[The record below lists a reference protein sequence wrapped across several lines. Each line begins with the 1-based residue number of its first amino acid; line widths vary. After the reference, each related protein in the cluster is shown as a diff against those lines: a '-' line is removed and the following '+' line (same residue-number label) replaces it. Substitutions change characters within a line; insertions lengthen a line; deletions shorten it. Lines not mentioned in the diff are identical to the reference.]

1 VVWLSQPVA
10 AVALF
15 VAVFV
20 TGLYSARATRMTF
33 FDDFRGTGH
42 AHESPASMLIPLVI
56 LAVPAAL
63 LGFAST
69 WFFQRL
75 SAEPEKLSVPI
86 SVLAVALALAG
97 VAIGWVLERGERA
110 DEALET
116 RMGWAWRASAS
127 AFGYDALVYRV
138 IVGPAVVIARVLW
151 AVVDR
156 YLIDGA
162 VEGSAKVASWL
173 GSAGSDL
180 QAGDAQWYGAAIAL
194 GVAVMLAVTIWAG
207 R

>member
-1 VVWLSQPVA
+1 VA

-15 VAVFV
+15 VTVFD
-20 TGLYSARATRMTF
+20 TGLYSGRATRMTF
-33 FDDFRGTGH
+33 FGDFRGEGH
-42 AHESPASMLIPLVI
+42 PHESSASMWVPLAI

-63 LGFAST
+63 LGFAGS
-69 WFFQRL
+69 WIFERL
-75 SAEPEKLSVPI
+75 SEQPEKLSIPI
-86 SVLAVALALAG
+86 SLLAVGLALAG
-97 VAIGWVLERGERA
+97 VAVGWMLESGERA

-116 RMGWAWRASAS
+116 RMGWAWGASSS

-138 IVGPAVVIARVLW
+138 VVAPSVVAARVLW

-156 YLIDGA
+156 YIIDGT

-173 GSAGSDL
+173 GSVGSEM

-194 GVAVMLAVTIWAG
+194 GVAVMLAVTIWVG